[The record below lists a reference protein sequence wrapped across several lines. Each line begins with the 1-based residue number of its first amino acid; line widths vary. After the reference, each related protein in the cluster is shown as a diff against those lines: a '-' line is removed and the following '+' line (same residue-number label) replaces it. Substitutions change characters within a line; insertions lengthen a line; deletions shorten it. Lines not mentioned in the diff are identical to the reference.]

1 MGTSFSAADFS
12 DAAQQAVEQGGAH
25 APTMEAVARIR
36 KLPWSRPQTAS

>member
-25 APTMEAVARIR
+25 VATMDAVARIR
-36 KLPWSRPQTAS
+36 KLPWPRPQTAS